1 MSYGII
7 YLFRN
12 KANGKVYIGQTTK
25 DIAIRTQEHLVRAHT
40 YRKNQFHFHLA
51 LAKYGIEGFEI
62 SAIDSGSS
70 KNELDE
76 KEICWI
82 SFYDSIN
89 PAKGY
94 NSRSSGSAG
103 KPNEETRRR
112 ISESEKGK
120 VLSIETRKKLSES
133 SLHLQTFLGKSHT
146 EETKEKIRVANLGRK
161 RSEEALKKTSDAR
174 QKVWDS
180 RTEDERRMIIEK
192 RVATRKRNKEKR
204 EQVWL

>member
-1 MSYGII
+1 MGYGII

-62 SAIDSGSS
+62 STIDSGAS

-76 KEICWI
+76 KEIYWI

-94 NSRSSGSAG
+94 NSRSGGSAG

-146 EETKEKIRVANLGRK
+146 GEAKEKNRQAHLGKRK
-161 RSEEALKKTSDAR
+161 SPETLQKLKESLKASWA
-174 QKVWDS
+174 
-180 RTEDERRMIIEK
+180 K
-192 RVATRKRNKEKR
+192 RKEISTC
-204 EQVWL
+204 